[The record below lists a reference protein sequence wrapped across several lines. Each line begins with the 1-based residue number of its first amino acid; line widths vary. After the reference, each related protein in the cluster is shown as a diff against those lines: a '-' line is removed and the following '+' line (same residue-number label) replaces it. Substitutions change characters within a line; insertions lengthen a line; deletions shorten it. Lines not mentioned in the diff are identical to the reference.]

1 MGAWLAVAAGTLGA
15 MMATLD
21 ISIVNSAL
29 PTIQG
34 EIGASG
40 TEATW
45 IATSFLV
52 AEIVVVPLCNWFE
65 KLLGLRRFLL
75 ITAILFTFFSIICGI
90 ADNLTT
96 MIIGRAGSLAYVVL
110 AFSTEGLLGAS
121 FPSGCSSR
129 ECTADP
135 GAAFPSRM

>member
-1 MGAWLAVAAGTLGA
+1 MARAAASSTGAQRPPNADLGAWLAVAAGTIGA

-52 AEIVVVPLCNWFE
+52 AEIVIVPLCNWFE

-75 ITAILFTFFSIICGI
+75 IS
-90 ADNLTT
+90 
-96 MIIGRAGSLAYVVL
+96 
-110 AFSTEGLLGAS
+110 
-121 FPSGCSSR
+121 
-129 ECTADP
+129 
-135 GAAFPSRM
+135 